1 MTDRTDESKL
11 PRIYGVNWFRKD
23 EDGKFLWPGYGENSR
38 VLEWICRR
46 LEGEAGA
53 EETPVGA
60 VPRPE
65 DLYLEDLGEPVER
78 TAAALAVNA
87 DEWRR
92 EVATIHEHFDRFG
105 AHLPDALRAEL
116 EALEQRL
123 A

>member
-1 MTDRTDESKL
+1 RTDEAKL

-38 VLEWICRR
+38 VLAWICRR

-60 VPRPE
+60 VPRLQ
-65 DLYLEDLGEPVER
+65 DLDLDGLGEPAER
-78 TAAALAVNA
+78 TAAALAV
-87 DEWRR
+87 DRVEWRR
-92 EVATIHEHFDRFG
+92 EVATIREHFERFG
-105 AHLPDALRAEL
+105 DRLPAALRDEL
-116 EALEQRL
+116 DALEQRL